1 MTSSRINTEL
11 MRSLHGNEIN
21 SKVTM
26 TYQILTRLKETL
38 LNIRKR
44 RYKKIYALS
53 L

>member
-1 MTSSRINTEL
+1 MTSSKIKTEL
-11 MRSLHGNEIN
+11 MRSLQGKDIKSNATI
-21 SKVTM
+21 
-26 TYQILTRLKETL
+26 TYHIVTRLKETL